1 MAAPD
6 ANRTEPDPRQ
16 ASMSK
21 RPIKIAVAQSRISAD
36 VRENGREIRRLMQ
49 QARSAGAAL
58 VHFPEGAI
66 SGCSKAQI
74 RDWGRVDWEALE
86 NELRSTAN
94 LARDLGLWVVVGCS
108 HRLTPPHR
116 PHNSLYVISD
126 LGEVATR
133 YDKRFLSH
141 TEVAAWHTPGR
152 EPCVFEVDGWRFGCA
167 LCIEIHFPEVFREY
181 AERDVDCVLFSAYA
195 DDAMFGTQAQ
205 GYAASHSHW
214 VSVSTPTQ
222 MSRGLSSRLIA
233 PTGEVQGMATPS
245 ASGIVIDLLDEQSP
259 RWEIALHHAK
269 PWRAKARDGSIYR
282 ERYVLDPRSDVKSS
296 F

>member
-1 MAAPD
+1 
-6 ANRTEPDPRQ
+6 
-16 ASMSK
+16 
-21 RPIKIAVAQSRISAD
+21 V
-36 VRENGREIRRLMQ
+36 
-49 QARSAGAAL
+49 GAAL
-58 VHFPEGAI
+58 VHFPEGAM

-74 RDWGRVDWEALE
+74 KDWDHFEWDALAS
-86 NELRSTAN
+86 ELRSTAN
-94 LARDLGLWVVVGCS
+94 LARELGLWVVLGCS

-116 PHNSLYVISD
+116 PHNSLYVISGR
-126 LGEVATR
+126 GEVAAR
-133 YDKRFLSH
+133 YDKRLLSH

-152 EPCVFEVDGWRFGCA
+152 DGCVFDIDGWRFGCV
-167 LCIEIHFPEVFREY
+167 LCIEIQFPELFQEY

-205 GYAASHSHW
+205 GYAASHSYW

-233 PTGEVQGMATPS
+233 PTGEVQAMATPS
-245 ASGIVIDLLDEQSP
+245 ASGIVVDVLDEQCP
-259 RWEIALHHAK
+259 RWEVALNCAK

-282 ERYVLDPRSDVKSS
+282 ECYVKDPRSDIESS